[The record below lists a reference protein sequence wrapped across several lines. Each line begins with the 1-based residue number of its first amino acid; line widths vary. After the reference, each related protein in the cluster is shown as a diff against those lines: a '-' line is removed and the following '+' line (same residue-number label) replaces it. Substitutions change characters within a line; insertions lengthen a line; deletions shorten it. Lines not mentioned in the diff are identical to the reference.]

1 MKRLRTALWLTKQR
15 GCECSLFRTNLV
27 LISELRLFWKMS
39 AKRKSSRASDLAA
52 KKAKK
57 EESCITFDLEWK
69 SEGELKP
76 GLPDIIYLDGPDA
89 QHSSKVAA
97 FDIDG
102 TIIRTKSGRTFSTGR
117 TDWVFFDGSVPKKL
131 KELHDAGTKVVFI
144 TNQAGMEKGKADPK
158 ELQGKFEDIIN
169 AVGVPIQVFV
179 CPGNNH
185 YRKPSA
191 EMWKFLEKNCN
202 DGVKIDPKESIFVG
216 DAAGRPKGW
225 AKGKSKDFS
234 SSDRMFAANI
244 GVQFATPEGY
254 FLGDTEHPDFTWG
267 SLDPVEYLKSV
278 EGQKLPEK
286 LHSEVRT
293 EIVCM
298 PFVLIHFLSENHDTF
313 MSSQCLSP

>member
-1 MKRLRTALWLTKQR
+1 MKRIFLTVLRQRAKQR
-15 GCECSLFRTNLV
+15 VSECSLFRTIFTNQPRP
-27 LISELRLFWKMS
+27 IWKMS

-57 EESCITFDLEWK
+57 DESCIQFDLEWK
-69 SEGELKP
+69 SDGELKP
-76 GLPDIIYLDGPDA
+76 GLPDLIYLDGPDA

-117 TDWVFFDGSVPKKL
+117 SDWVFFDDCVPKKL

-144 TNQAGMEKGKADPK
+144 TNQAGMEKGKASPI

-169 AVGVPIQVFV
+169 AVGIPIQVFV

-185 YRKPSA
+185 YRKPST
-191 EMWKFLEKNCN
+191 EMWKFLEKNTN
-202 DGVKIDPKESIFVG
+202 GGMKIDQKESIFVG

-225 AKGKSKDFS
+225 VKGKSKDFS
-234 SSDRMFAANI
+234 SSDRMFAANV
-244 GVQFATPEGY
+244 GVKFATPEAF
-254 FLGDTEHPDFTWG
+254 FLGNPEHPDFNWG
-267 SLDPVEYLKSV
+267 SLDPVECLKSI

-286 LHSEVRT
+286 LHSEVNS
-293 EIVCM
+293 
-298 PFVLIHFLSENHDTF
+298 L
-313 MSSQCLSP
+313 